1 MMALASKDI
10 HRRYNRGIER
20 PMLYSA
26 KLYLLV
32 LILVGEIVIAT
43 AGLDAQIAP
52 EQQNDHA
59 SSRASQ
65 PQIVLPPPN
74 YHFPNGKALVFTA
87 EWHVFT
93 AGIATLKI
101 EPEGGF
107 EKLTMTANSS
117 GAVNL
122 LFPVRDLFETRID
135 PRTYCTARIF
145 KHSEEGKRKR
155 EIHIQIDLARRKS
168 ILDEK
173 NLQTGETKHEENDVP
188 GCTTDVLSGFFYVAS
203 RPLQPGSNV
212 EFPVADGGKT
222 TLAVAHVEGREE
234 VKVPAGTF
242 QTVRVSVEA
251 TTGKLQGRGQL
262 MIWFTDDADH
272 MPVQMRAK
280 VQWGIVAFRLQRI
293 EK

>member
-1 MMALASKDI
+1 MLLFAKPCSSRIVLLFLA
-10 HRRYNRGIER
+10 
-20 PMLYSA
+20 ML
-26 KLYLLV
+26 L
-32 LILVGEIVIAT
+32 IAT
-43 AGLDAQIAP
+43 EHLEGQIAP
-52 EQQNDHA
+52 QQQTEHT

-65 PQIVLPPPN
+65 PQIVPPPSD
-74 YHFPNGKALVFTA
+74 YHFPNGKTLVFMA

-93 AGIATLKI
+93 AGMATIKL
-101 EPEGGF
+101 EPDGAF
-107 EKLTMTANSS
+107 EKVTMAANSS

-122 LFPVRDLFETRID
+122 LFPVRDMFETRID
-135 PRTYCTARIF
+135 PRAYCTTQIF

-155 EIHIQIDLARRKS
+155 ETRIQIDLARRKS

-188 GCTTDVLSGFFYVAS
+188 GCTTDVLSGFFYLAS

-212 EFPVADGGKT
+212 EFPVTDGGKT
-222 TLAVAHVEGREE
+222 TLAVAHVEGREQ

-262 MIWFTDDADH
+262 MVWFTDDADH
-272 MPVQMRAK
+272 MPVLMRAK
-280 VQWGIVAFRLQRI
+280 VQWGIVAFRLQRV
-293 EK
+293 EN